1 MIDQKFLES
10 LGVTDEST
18 VQKITET
25 YTADIKAE
33 QDAAT
38 ATKTQLDE
46 ANKTIQSYKDM
57 DIDGIQQSAADWQKK
72 YEQAEADRKAKEY
85 RDNVAAFVRK
95 QGMKNDVYAEYLTN
109 QIISKQ
115 LQFDDKGNLTGGTET
130 VQELKKTCPD
140 AFAAEEPPK
149 PFLGSAQ
156 GFPSTGDAFDKRLR
170 KVMGLPTDNK

>member
-1 MIDQKFLES
+1 M
-10 LGVTDEST
+10 
-18 VQKITET
+18 TEET
-25 YTADIKAE
+25 KQQEAEQPEKTYSAEEYTALQE
-33 QDAAT
+33 QLDAAR
-38 ATKTQLDE
+38 ASLNE
-46 ANKTIQSYKDM
+46 AAEKLSSFEKM
-57 DIDGIQQSAADWQKK
+57 DIDGIKQSAADWQQK

-115 LQFDDKGNLTGGTET
+115 LQFDDKGNLTGGTEA

-149 PFLGSAQ
+149 PFLGSTP
-156 GFPSTGDAFDKRLR
+156 GFTSTGDAFDKRLR
-170 KVMGLPTDNK
+170 KIMGLPADNKQ